1 MVPGTAVVGEGFV
14 EEKDKK
20 LKESDGG
27 DLGYGI
33 QGE

>member
-1 MVPGTAVVGEGFV
+1 MEPGTGVVRKGFV

-20 LKESDGG
+20 MKESDGG
-27 DLGYGI
+27 DLGSGI